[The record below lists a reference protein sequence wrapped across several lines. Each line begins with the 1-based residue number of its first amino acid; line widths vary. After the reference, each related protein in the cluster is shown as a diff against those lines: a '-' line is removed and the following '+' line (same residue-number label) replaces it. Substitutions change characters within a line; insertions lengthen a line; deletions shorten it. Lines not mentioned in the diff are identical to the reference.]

1 MTSFSRAFRPS
12 VLAFLLFCCAA
23 AEAAPEP
30 RAFLK
35 TDYAL
40 IAQVSVPAPNVLFL
54 LDTGSPM
61 VFSPKGIM
69 PLRTDGYS
77 QWERAQLLKDCT
89 YGTGMR
95 PMNESNQYNYFRYGR
110 DLDNSNNRIGDPDY
124 YYTSD
129 PSKPYFLTFKN
140 SAYHGAEIGRA
151 SCRERV

>member
-35 TDYAL
+35 TDYAS

-69 PLRTDGYS
+69 PLRTDHYS
-77 QWERAQLLKDCT
+77 HSQRAQLLKECT
-89 YGTGMR
+89 MV
-95 PMNESNQYNYFRYGR
+95 PE
-110 DLDNSNNRIGDPDY
+110 LDPVMS
-124 YYTSD
+124 
-129 PSKPYFLTFKN
+129 
-140 SAYHGAEIGRA
+140 HQQ
-151 SCRERV
+151 